1 MAIDLPIIQIWLLMA
16 GCLTLVAESLTAGY
30 STLVAG
36 SLTARYLAVVA
47 ESLTAGCLTLMAESL
62 MAGYWDA
69 YALIQF
75 SLTGSIFQVTVG
87 NSAWIV

>member
-1 MAIDLPIIQIWLLMA
+1 MA
-16 GCLTLVAESLTAGY
+16 GGLTLVAESLTARHL
-30 STLVAG
+30 TLVAE
-36 SLTARYLAVVA
+36 SLTARYLTLVA

-87 NSAWIV
+87 NSAWIL